1 MMCSNIDR
9 SLPNNFL
16 SIKEFAA
23 ILKVHHS
30 TIRRGIARGRIQAIK
45 VGGIK
50 KSIYRI
56 PTSELQRLAI
66 QDLEDIIEKIIEKK
80 KLQTS

>member
-1 MMCSNIDR
+1 MND
-9 SLPNNFL
+9 FL

-23 ILKVHHS
+23 ELGVHHA
-30 TIRRGIARGRIQAIK
+30 TIRRGIARGRINAIH

-56 PTSELQRLAI
+56 PRSELQRLAVK
-66 QDLEDIIEKIIEKK
+66 DLEKIIEDIIEKRTQIFPTV
-80 KLQTS
+80 L